1 MDHLNS
7 SDSQRKFL
15 KAFMI
20 IKPILLI
27 WLTIMIASS
36 VTAQLPKVL
45 IMDAKRLADI
55 KKKWQEKD
63 VAILR
68 LTDSLLKQANG
79 YLKMNPVSV
88 MDKQVTPV
96 SGNKHDYVS
105 QAPYF
110 WYDSTKPNGLPY
122 MRKDG
127 VRNPEIYKITDRTY
141 LGNLENATLALSLTW
156 YITGDEKYASKSAE
170 LLKTWFL
177 DEKTKMN
184 PHLEYGQ
191 AVPGIN
197 TGRGIGLIE
206 TVALTNIADA
216 AILLQGSKS
225 WTEDDHSSLQKWYI
239 QFLHWML
246 ISKNGNDE
254 HAAKNNH
261 GTWYY
266 AQVIDFSLFTGDKD
280 KAKQLAEES
289 KKRLDSQLTKE
300 GKQPLELERT
310 NGLGYS
316 TMNLRGWFTVATL
329 AEKTGVNLWTYQTSK
344 SADLQTAFD
353 WLLPYALGEKKW
365 EYQQINKFNK
375 NEIYPLLLQA
385 SSAFKDQ
392 KYFTWAKELNT
403 GTINVMADLLYGK

>member
-1 MDHLNS
+1 MS
-7 SDSQRKFL
+7 IKRIFFFL
-15 KAFMI
+15 PAMLI
-20 IKPILLI
+20 ISNVL
-27 WLTIMIASS
+27 
-36 VTAQLPKVL
+36 AQSPKVL

-55 KKKWQEKD
+55 KKKWQQKD
-63 VAILR
+63 ETVLK
-68 LTDSLLKQANG
+68 LTDSLQKQADG
-79 YLKMNPVSV
+79 YLKMKPVSV
-88 MDKQVTPV
+88 MDKEFTPV
-96 SGNKHDYVS
+96 SGDKHDYMS

-141 LGNLENATLALSLTW
+141 LGNLENATRALSLTW
-156 YITGDEKYASKSAE
+156 YITGDEKYAAKSAE

-177 DEKTKMN
+177 DESTKMN

-191 AVPGIN
+191 AVPGVN

-216 AILLQGSKS
+216 AILLQGSGS
-225 WTEDDHSSLQKWYI
+225 WTNADHLSLQKWYA
-239 QFLHWML
+239 QFLNWML
-246 ISKNGNDE
+246 NSKNGKDE
-254 HAAKNNH
+254 HASRNNH

-266 AQVIDFSLFTGDKD
+266 AQVIDFSLFTGDTD

-329 AEKTGVNLWTYQTSK
+329 AEKTGVNFWNYQTSK
-344 SADLQTAFD
+344 SADLRTAFD

-365 EYQQINKFNK
+365 EYQQISKYNK

-392 KYFTWAKELNT
+392 KYFTTAKNL
-403 GTINVMADLLYGK
+403 GTTNVLADLLYGRF

>member
-1 MDHLNS
+1 MN
-7 SDSQRKFL
+7 RKQTVL
-15 KAFMI
+15 
-20 IKPILLI
+20 ILLGLI
-27 WLTIMIASS
+27 IIGEVS
-36 VTAQLPKVL
+36 AQLPKVL
-45 IMDAKRLADI
+45 IMDATRLADV
-55 KKKWQEKD
+55 KKKWQQKD

-68 LTDSLLKQANG
+68 LTDSLLKLANG
-79 YLKMNPVSV
+79 FLKMKPVSV
-88 MDKQVTPV
+88 MDKQFTPV
-96 SGNKHDYVS
+96 SGNKHDYMS

-141 LGNLENATLALSLTW
+141 LGNLDNATRALSLAW
-156 YITGDEKYASKSAE
+156 YITGDEKFADKSVE

-177 DEKTKMN
+177 DENTRMN

-191 AVPGIN
+191 AIPGIN

-225 WTEDDHSSLQKWYI
+225 WTEADHSLLQKWYA
-239 QFLHWML
+239 QFMNWML
-246 ISKNGNDE
+246 TSKNGKDE

-289 KKRLDSQLTKE
+289 KKRLDSQLTRE

-329 AEKTGVNLWTYQTSK
+329 AEKTGVDLWNYHTSK
-344 SADLQTAFD
+344 SADLRTAFD

-365 EYQQINKFNK
+365 EYQQITKYNKSD
-375 NEIYPLLLQA
+375 IYPLLLQA

-392 KYFTWAKELNT
+392 KYSTMAKELNG

>member
-1 MDHLNS
+1 MS
-7 SDSQRKFL
+7 IKRIFFFL
-15 KAFMI
+15 PAMLI
-20 IKPILLI
+20 ISNVL
-27 WLTIMIASS
+27 
-36 VTAQLPKVL
+36 AQSPKVL

-55 KKKWQEKD
+55 KKKWQQKD
-63 VAILR
+63 ETVLK
-68 LTDSLLKQANG
+68 LTDSLQKQADG
-79 YLKMNPVSV
+79 YLKMKPVSV
-88 MDKQVTPV
+88 MDKEFTPV
-96 SGNKHDYVS
+96 SGDKHDYMS

-141 LGNLENATLALSLTW
+141 LGNLENATRALSLTW
-156 YITGDEKYASKSAE
+156 YITGDEKYAAKSAE

-177 DEKTKMN
+177 DESTKMN

-191 AVPGIN
+191 AVPGVN

-216 AILLQGSKS
+216 AILLQGSGS
-225 WTEDDHSSLQKWYI
+225 WTNADHLSLQKWYA
-239 QFLHWML
+239 QFLNWML
-246 ISKNGNDE
+246 NSKNGKDE
-254 HAAKNNH
+254 HASRNNH

-310 NGLGYS
+310 NALGYS

-329 AEKTGVNLWTYQTSK
+329 AEKTGVNLWNWQTSK
-344 SADLQTAFD
+344 SADLHTAFD

-365 EYQQINKFNK
+365 EYQQISKYSK

-392 KYFTWAKELNT
+392 KYFRVAKDLNT
-403 GTINVMADLLYGK
+403 GTINVIADLLYSK

>member
-1 MDHLNS
+1 LFVLTLSMTTIVAAQLPNTFIMDADRLVELKKKVQEKDNNVLQLI
-7 SDSQRKFL
+7 DSLKKQADKFL
-15 KAFMI
+15 KM
-20 IKPILLI
+20 K
-27 WLTIMIASS
+27 
-36 VTAQLPKVL
+36 
-45 IMDAKRLADI
+45 
-55 KKKWQEKD
+55 
-63 VAILR
+63 
-68 LTDSLLKQANG
+68 
-79 YLKMNPVSV
+79 PVSV
-88 MDKQVTPV
+88 MDKQFTPV
-96 SGNKHDYVS
+96 SGNKHDYMS

-141 LGNLENATLALSLTW
+141 LGDLENATRTLSLTW
-156 YITGDEKYASKSAE
+156 YITGEEKYADRSAA
-170 LLKTWFL
+170 LLRTWFL
-177 DEKTKMN
+177 NEDTKMN

-191 AVPGIN
+191 AIPGVN

-206 TVALTNIADA
+206 TIALMGIADA
-216 AILLQGSKS
+216 ASLLQGSGS
-225 WTEDDHSSLQKWYI
+225 WTGSDHTALQKWYS
-239 QFLHWML
+239 QFLNWML
-246 ISKNGNDE
+246 TSKNGREE

-266 AQVIDFSLFTGDKD
+266 AQVIDFSLFTGDVD
-280 KAKQLAEES
+280 KAKRLAQES
-289 KKRLDSQLTKE
+289 KERLDSQLTKE

-310 NGLGYS
+310 DALGYS

-329 AEKTGVNLWTYQTSK
+329 AGKTGVDLWTWQTSK
-344 SADLQTAFD
+344 SADLRSAFD
-353 WLLPYALGEKKW
+353 WLLPYALGEKNW

-403 GTINVMADLLYGK
+403 GTINVMADLLYGKMN